1 MSAMSDLAYDIEQ
14 LYMDDFSPT
23 RIAKI
28 LDIPLSMVYDWLQD
42 NQLTP
47 TSFEDWPEDAQQR
60 LIRDVVETQQ
70 EDFSPFNTS
79 NS

>member
-60 LIRDVVETQQ
+60 LINDVVETQQ